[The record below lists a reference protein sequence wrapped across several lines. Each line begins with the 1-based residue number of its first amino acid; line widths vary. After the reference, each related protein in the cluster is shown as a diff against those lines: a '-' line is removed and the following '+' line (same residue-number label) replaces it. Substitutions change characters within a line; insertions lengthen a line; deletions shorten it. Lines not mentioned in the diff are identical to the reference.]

1 MHMFLN
7 RLTDKSALLVLVFV
21 AVAAN
26 IHAGTLIKA
35 NNANLLNDVN
45 SWVGGTATPGSSDI
59 AKWDSTVSAANT
71 VGLGAPASWNGILL
85 NSPGGLVTITN
96 DSNTLTLGSAG
107 IDISVTN
114 NGMTLLCPVVL
125 NASQTWTVFTNRTLL
140 VSNVVSEISAGTGLT
155 KTGPGTLNMYAT
167 NIYTGPTVVNG
178 GTMTLTGGSL
188 AVGSAVK
195 VNTGGGLS
203 VFASASI
210 NGPVEIGTN
219 TVASQNASVSGRI
232 LGNLTIDPGSTNVT
246 PQNAIYT
253 TPASGFVQAN
263 FSALLSP
270 GGYITNQG
278 VLNLTGNGALTL
290 GTIIGPGSDAAGNL
304 GGIQD
309 NNTNSKTITLGNGSA
324 FAYYKPAG
332 GIPGTTLQVAG
343 NGSTY
348 FKWFGYNDG
357 ASIAPYTNILNGGTW
372 TLANIGQNNS
382 ASHYVGVCAISNSA
396 TVYVTNNN
404 SYTHGT
410 WIVVSNSSLTFN
422 QPSATLTAGH
432 AANNFGLNL
441 SASNGGTIYAIGN
454 GITLA
459 FGQSTPNT
467 AAETNSL
474 TVGSGGLVVIT
485 NGSGQ
490 NLYLGNSGK
499 NAALESD
506 IVNLNGGKLIVA
518 GTLAAGNG
526 VLSGAY
532 WTNASSYIPVAT
544 TNIFNWTGGQLTA
557 HTITVSNGVVVD
569 VNTNASP
576 FSAFVTNPAVMGGS
590 FTSTTLTNNAGIL
603 APGDDGIPGQT
614 TINGNY
620 VQTGG
625 GMVSIDLGGTTRA
638 SVFQASP
645 SGNYDYLQ
653 VAGSIQ
659 LGGSLK
665 VKLVGGYTPAYTDQ
679 LVIITTSG
687 VGNFIAGTFTNIIPS
702 SGGLGLVPVEGTTN
716 AYFRVFI
723 NSLTNALYLINY
735 TNIISNAK
743 VSYSTNINASVIN
756 GGTTLQVSW
765 PATHLGWTLQE
776 QTNSLGI
783 GFSTN
788 WTDVLGTA
796 GVLTTNLPIV
806 PANPAVFYR
815 LRY

>member
-1 MHMFLN
+1 MFLN
-7 RLTDKSALLVLVFV
+7 RITGKSFLLTFMFV

-35 NNANLLNDVN
+35 NNVNLLNDVN
-45 SWVGGTATPGSSDI
+45 SWVGGTATPGSGDI
-59 AKWDSTVSAANT
+59 AKWDGTVTAANS
-71 VGLGAPASWNGILL
+71 VGLGAPASWNGMLL

-96 DSNTLTLGSAG
+96 DSNTLTLGGAG
-107 IDISVTN
+107 IDMSATN
-114 NGMTLLCPVVL
+114 NGLTLLCPVVL
-125 NASQTWTVFTNRTLL
+125 NASQTWTVFTNRTLI
-140 VSNVVSEISAGTGLT
+140 VSNVVGEISAGTGLT

-167 NIYTGPTVVNG
+167 NTYTGPTVVNS
-178 GTMTLTGGSL
+178 GTLTLTGGSL
-188 AVGSAVK
+188 AAGSAVK
-195 VNTGGGLS
+195 INTGGGLS
-203 VFASASI
+203 VFGSAAI
-210 NGPVEIGTN
+210 NGSVEIGTN
-219 TVASQNASVSGRI
+219 TAASQNASVSGKI
-232 LGNLTIDPGSTNVT
+232 QGNLTIDPGSTNVT

-253 TPASGFVQAN
+253 TPASGFMQAN
-263 FSALLSP
+263 FSASLSL
-270 GGYITNQG
+270 GGYITNMG
-278 VLNLTGNGALTL
+278 VLNLTGNGNIAL

-332 GIPGTTLQVAG
+332 GIPGTTLQIAG
-343 NGSTY
+343 NGSAY
-348 FKWFGYNDG
+348 IKWFGYNDG
-357 ASIAPYTNILNGGTW
+357 AGMAPYTNILNGGTW
-372 TLANIGQNNS
+372 TLGNIGQNNS

-404 SYTHGT
+404 GYTHGT

-422 QPSATLTAGH
+422 QPSTVLTAGH

-441 SASNGGTIYAIGN
+441 CASNGGVIYAIGN

-459 FGQSTPNT
+459 FGQSTPNSV
-467 AAETNSL
+467 AETNSL
-474 TVGSGGLVVIT
+474 TIGTSGSVVIT

-506 IVNLNGGKLIVA
+506 IVNLNGGKLIIA

-526 VLSGAY
+526 VLPGTY
-532 WTNASSYIPVAT
+532 WTNATSYSPVAT

-557 HTITVSNGVVVD
+557 RTITVSNGVVVD
-569 VNTNASP
+569 VITNASP
-576 FSAFVTNPAVMGGS
+576 FSAFVTNSAVMGGS

-625 GMVSIDLGGTTRA
+625 GIVSIDLGGTTRA
-638 SVFQASP
+638 STFQASP

-653 VAGSIQ
+653 VAGAIQ

-679 LVIITTSG
+679 LNIITTSG
-687 VGNFIAGTFTNIIPS
+687 AGNFIAGTFTNIIS
-702 SGGLGLVPVEGTTN
+702 GGGGLGLLPVDGTTN
-716 AYFRVFI
+716 AYFRAII
-723 NSLTNALYLINY
+723 NSSTNTLYLINY
-735 TNIISNAK
+735 TNITSSSK
-743 VSYSTNINASVIN
+743 VSYSTNITASVIN

-776 QTNSLGI
+776 QTNSLDI

-788 WTDVLGTA
+788 WSDVLGTA
-796 GVLTTNLPIV
+796 AVLTTNLPIV